1 MAYTPYNQALPDTS
15 RYNIDPVLLERLYQP
30 ARQDPYQAGMLRDQN
45 AEYYADPFGYTNNKF
60 GVGTSLDE
68 LLKKEGNAESLFSPA
83 TRPVPTNDGGGD
95 FGGGG
100 GTPNGSFGLG
110 MGVDGVDAGLG
121 GPGSGVG
128 MSPQQG
134 GILGGIIG
142 GLFGMPMVGY
152 QAGKYGATS
161 TPTTNTPMSVVN
173 NALAKAMPVDPGIQ
187 AAIDAAN
194 AAIGAEA
201 AAVAAAIGAGGAG
214 IEGGGAVNVGSGYG
228 SQGGAGGPAADTGFG
243 GVW

>member
-30 ARQDPYQAGMLRDQN
+30 SRQDPYQAGMLQEQN
-45 AEYYADPFGYTNNKF
+45 ADYYADPFAYTNNKF

-68 LLKKEGNAESLFSPA
+68 LLKKEGGVEGLFSSPL
-83 TRPVPTNDGGGD
+83 VSNEGGGD
-95 FGGGG
+95 FGGEG

-128 MSPQQG
+128 MSAQQG

-142 GLFGMPMVGY
+142 SLFGVPAIGY
-152 QAGKYGATS
+152 QVGKTLSES
-161 TPTTNTPMSVVN
+161 TPTTNTPMSVAN
-173 NALAKAMPVDPGIQ
+173 NARANAIPVDPHVQ
-187 AAIDAAN
+187 AA
-194 AAIGAEA
+194 A
-201 AAVAAAIGAGGAG
+201 AAVAAAAQASNVA
-214 IEGGGAVNVGSGYG
+214 EGGGGYSGPGGVNGSGV
-228 SQGGAGGPAADTGFG
+228 SEGGGNAALGFG
-243 GVW
+243 IGGW

>member
-30 ARQDPYQAGMLRDQN
+30 ARQNPYQAGMLQEQN
-45 AEYYADPFGYTNNKF
+45 ADYYADPFAYTNNKF

-68 LLKKEGNAESLFSPA
+68 LLKKEGGAEGLFSSPLVSN
-83 TRPVPTNDGGGD
+83 TGGGN
-95 FGGGG
+95 FEGGG

-121 GPGSGVG
+121 GPGGGVG

-134 GILGGIIG
+134 GIVGAVLG
-142 GLFGMPMVGY
+142 GLFGLGQPLGY
-152 QAGKYGATS
+152 QLGKSLSTS
-161 TPTTNTPMSVVN
+161 PPTTNTPMSVAN
-173 NALAKAMPVDPGIQ
+173 NARANAMPIDPSMQ
-187 AAIDAAN
+187 AQIDAVN

-201 AAVAAAIGAGGAG
+201 AAVAASIGAGGTG
-214 IEGGGAVNVGSGYG
+214 LEGGGPVNVGSGYG
-228 SQGGAGGPAADTGFG
+228 SIGGAGGPAADTGFG